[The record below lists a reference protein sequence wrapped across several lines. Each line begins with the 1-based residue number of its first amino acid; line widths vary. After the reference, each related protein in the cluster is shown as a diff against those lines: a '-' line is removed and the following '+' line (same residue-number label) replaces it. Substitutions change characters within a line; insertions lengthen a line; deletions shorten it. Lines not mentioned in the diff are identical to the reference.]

1 MEERKTDVFQ
11 SWILLICIII
21 LSVVNYNLALTIRDF
36 DKRITEINN
45 DVVEFYQR
53 LGLDY
58 EESQDWDLWQG
69 IGLLS

>member
-58 EESQDWDLWQG
+58 EESQD
-69 IGLLS
+69 